1 MLGRNISDLD
11 RNFGLNQLHELWDGI
26 LPVIGW
32 VIELLGLYCRVVLCD
47 NGFDCSDGCLRG
59 RELFPFHIER
69 MYMLFCR
76 VILCDDRP

>member
-32 VIELLGLYCRVVLCD
+32 VIKLLGLYRRVVLCD
-47 NGFDCSDGCLRG
+47 SGFDCSDGCLRG
-59 RELFPFHIER
+59 RELFPFHIKR
-69 MYMLFCR
+69 MHDMSSR